1 MECCLPAE
9 RVVLAAGDQ
18 GRRGD
23 REEDQDEHCDDQCDG
38 LEWLRFDGGGM
49 AWAWLTGDSQVRTHI
64 SWMGSEPQF
73 RTSQGAPLKRR
84 AEPISG

>member
-1 MECCLPAE
+1 MKTSTATIN
-9 RVVLAAGDQ
+9 ATAWSGF
-18 GRRGD
+18 
-23 REEDQDEHCDDQCDG
+23 
-38 LEWLRFDGGGM
+38 RFDGGGM